1 MEIRIAHGYIPTA
14 RKVITQNNRLMA
26 MQYEIPGY
34 SEITSENDM
43 CSLLYCDNTP
53 IAHNTGTPK
62 RY

>member
-1 MEIRIAHGYIPTA
+1 
-14 RKVITQNNRLMA
+14 MA

>member
-43 CSLLYCDNTP
+43 CPLFHCNHTS
-53 IAHNTGTPK
+53 IAHNAGTHK